1 MKTKDCSVEADE
13 KPLYRLGRHWNT
25 IQAYLL
31 PGIED
36 DIGELGEETRKF
48 VQTCELLIRDEM
60 FAKYRW
66 CGNGRPPHSRIS
78 MFKAYILLIARI
90 QVRGLFPPGQFL
102 RRSHSRKKGLENFQ
116 PAAPE

>member
-1 MKTKDCSVEADE
+1 MIPNR
-13 KPLYRLGRHWNT
+13 PLPRKG
-25 IQAYLL
+25 
-31 PGIED
+31 ED

-78 MFKAYILLIARI
+78 MFKAFSSASLSQSGKR
-90 QVRGLFPPGQFL
+90 L
-102 RRSHSRKKGLENFQ
+102 R
-116 PAAPE
+116 